1 MEKIVFLLFLASNF
15 LYAQDKDTARYVRR
29 SITEC
34 RADAAIFKKDEDAR
48 GIRALKISEIAPRS
62 NEMGFC
68 NLDYKEEEFQ
78 QKFEAYQEEVTSRL
92 FSFVARHNLTEQIKK
107 EDEGGER

>member
-1 MEKIVFLLFLASNF
+1 
-15 LYAQDKDTARYVRR
+15 
-29 SITEC
+29 
-34 RADAAIFKKDEDAR
+34 
-48 GIRALKISEIAPRS
+48 
-62 NEMGFC
+62 MGFC

-92 FSFVARHNLTEQIKK
+92 FSFVARHNLTEQFKK